1 MFPQARKEVAIL
13 LGLSKSSVEV
23 IKINQ
28 SFRGIV
34 AEVCCEIMKNYESSF
49 QKHGG
54 E

>member
-28 SFRGIV
+28 TFWGKTFWGIV
-34 AEVCCEIMKNYESSF
+34 AEVCCRGLLLGRS
-49 QKHGG
+49 
-54 E
+54 